1 MGYRFRAKQEIEAA
15 TKKTNAIAHAYA
27 AVAASRSMLGVFL
40 STLIAAGCLAPG
52 IYDETMS
59 TTARLVL
66 IGAGGISLLAICA
79 GVVFAWVAAASL
91 KSEADEATDL
101 YLSDV
106 MRRAKD
112 ASNEGGE

>member
-1 MGYRFRAKQEIEAA
+1 MGYRSRAKAEIEAA
-15 TKKTNAIAHAYA
+15 TKRAEAVGMAYA
-27 AVAASRSMLGVFL
+27 GIAASRSMLGVFL
-40 STLIAAGCLAPG
+40 STLIAAGFLVAG
-52 IYDETMS
+52 VYDETMS
-59 TTARLVL
+59 STMRFVF
-66 IGAGGISLLAICA
+66 IGVGGISLLAICA